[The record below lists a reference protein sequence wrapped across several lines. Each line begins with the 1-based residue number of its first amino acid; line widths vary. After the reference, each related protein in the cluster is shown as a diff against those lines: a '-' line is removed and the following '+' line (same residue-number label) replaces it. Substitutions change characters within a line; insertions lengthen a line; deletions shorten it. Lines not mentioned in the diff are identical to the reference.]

1 MTGVQTCALPISL
14 EMTVKSI
21 LEDTKQALGIAS
33 DYTPFDQELILHI
46 NSAIMMVEQL
56 GLPPF
61 YLYTGKETWSDY
73 LGASEFSFEAVKS
86 LIFLRVRLIFD
97 PPQNSFVT
105 TAIEKQIEEYNWRI
119 VMQKETI
126 HDV

>member
-1 MTGVQTCALPISL
+1 
-14 EMTVKSI
+14 MTVKSI
-21 LEDTKQALGIAS
+21 LEDTKQALGIAP

-56 GLPPF
+56 GPPPF

>member
-1 MTGVQTCALPISL
+1 
-14 EMTVKSI
+14 MTVKSI
-21 LEDTKQALGIAS
+21 LEDTKQALGIAP

-86 LIFLRVRLIFD
+86 LRLIFD

-105 TAIEKQIEEYNWRI
+105 TAIEKQIEEYSWRI